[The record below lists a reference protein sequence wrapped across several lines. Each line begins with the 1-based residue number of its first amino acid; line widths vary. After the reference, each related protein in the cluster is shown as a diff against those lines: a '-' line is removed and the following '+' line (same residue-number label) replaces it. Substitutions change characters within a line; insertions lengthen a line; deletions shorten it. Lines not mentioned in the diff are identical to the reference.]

1 MNITHRVYERL
12 LFDTFERAIQQGHIT
27 ITTPNGTSKVFAGS
41 SEGGKAQ
48 WNIHDWKVVKA
59 LASRGDIGLGE
70 TYADG
75 LWDSPDLDALFTVFV
90 DNLDRLATL
99 ANGGAFSRFWL
110 GLVNN
115 VIRRNSLSGSSRNIR
130 SHYDVGNSF
139 YKLWLDPTM
148 TYSSAI
154 YSDTGMKLEDAQ
166 RQKYQRILERIGTD
180 RNHILEI
187 GCGWGGFAEEAAA
200 SGHRLTGLTLSHEQH
215 AFANERLKH
224 KPADIR
230 LQDYRATGGVFDAIA
245 SIEMF
250 EAVGKNYWPSYF
262 DTLRARMSKDGVA
275 MVQTITVADDV
286 FDDYAARSDYIR
298 HYVFPGGLL
307 PSVARFRENAE
318 KAGLAVKDVFAFG
331 QDYARTL
338 REWLARFDAS
348 EIAIRELGHGTA
360 FIRSW
365 RLYLAMCAASFACG
379 RTNVV
384 QVELRHA

>member
-1 MNITHRVYERL
+1 MNLTHTIYERL
-12 LFDTFERAIQQGHIT
+12 LFDTFERAILRGSIT
-27 ITTPNGTSKVFAGS
+27 ITAPSGTQKIFTGS
-41 SEGGKAQ
+41 EPGASAVWQ
-48 WNIHDWKVVKA
+48 IHDWQVVKL

-70 TYADG
+70 TYTQG
-75 LWDSPDLDALFTVFV
+75 LWDSPDLDALFTVFI
-90 DNLDRLATL
+90 DNLDRLDRF
-99 ANGGAFSRFWL
+99 ANGSALSRIWL
-110 GLVNN
+110 ALVNN

-130 SHYDVGNSF
+130 AHYDVGNEF

-154 YSDTGMKLEDAQ
+154 YSGSEMTLQDAQ
-166 RQKYQRILERIGTD
+166 REKYQRILSKIEEGRK
-180 RNHILEI
+180 HILEI

-200 SGHRLTGLTLSHEQH
+200 RGHRLTGLTLSHQQH
-215 AFANERLKH
+215 AFASQRLSG

-230 LQDYRATGGVFDAIA
+230 LQDYRETGGVFDAIA

-250 EAVGKNYWPSYF
+250 EAVGRRYWPSYF
-262 DTLRARMSKDGVA
+262 DTLKSRMTKDGVA
-275 MVQTITVADDV
+275 MVQTITVGDEI
-286 FDDYAARSDYIR
+286 FNDYAARSDYIR

-307 PSVARFRENAE
+307 PSVAKFRESAE
-318 KAGLAVKDVFAFG
+318 KAGLAVKEVFAFG

-348 EIAIRELGHGTA
+348 ETAIRALGYDSA

-365 RLYLAMCAASFACG
+365 RLYLAMCAASFACE

-384 QVELRHA
+384 QVELVHA